1 MTLAQL
7 QYQGEPLGEVK
18 ERVFKVSEKPKYEYE
33 GFSYIKINDSGA
45 GYLVPIS
52 RIGLTRNAVL
62 THGGLTPEEVM
73 IPFVTLTSKLA
84 HPCIAP
90 LELRILNE
98 RCQRFAAKTWQI
110 EIELVASTTVNNIQ
124 IKFEEPFVA
133 YEKVD
138 TIRENKSQKM
148 LVNFSSTCEQSGLIE
163 IGLRLNFEKNG
174 VQTYLQATDNDTGT
188 GYTANYLVNDQD
200 QYTRLNVF
208 RGIIGAGP
216 NDHPVT
222 LLNKFLAQVKSGKIT
237 SDKFNFSAISSP
249 TPGISQKNNME
260 QATEVRKL
268 LYLSIFVD
276 GKHTHNIEELFSNF
290 GVVKNG
296 NVYVSFDL
304 LAQFNLTAKDLNKKY
319 YFLKMTPK

>member
-1 MTLAQL
+1 MKYIIKES
-7 QYQGEPLGEVK
+7 QYKLLVEQSNDSSVSCDKNIAKGVGYLDNWKKMDENKRKELLKSIRSTIEQGLSRSKEEYIKWFQHPVTIQKFRTPK
-18 ERVFKVSEKPKYEYE
+18 EREVLKKLPSYLQTINTIKLVFQDPPSGQSARAWVTPTKPTE
-33 GFSYIKINDSGA
+33 IN
-45 GYLVPIS
+45 YNIS
-52 RIGLTRNAVL
+52 NVHDGNNFQGQSIDY
-62 THGGLTPEEVM
+62 
-73 IPFVTLTSKLA
+73 
-84 HPCIAP
+84 
-90 LELRILNE
+90 
-98 RCQRFAAKTWQI
+98 
-110 EIELVASTTVNNIQ
+110 TT
-124 IKFEEPFVA
+124 KHE
-133 YEKVD
+133 
-138 TIRENKSQKM
+138 M
-148 LVNFSSTCEQSGLIE
+148 GHLIDFF
-163 IGLRLNFEKNG
+163 FEKNG

-276 GKHTHNIEELFSNF
+276 GKNTHNIEELFSNF